1 MTDEKRAEITR
12 LIGTFDRNVS
22 RIEKRLE
29 DGLSEESIILIVSTF
44 EAFLRDTFVLCKSR
58 WFFHRQVG
66 IIPYME
72 KPDTRR
78 SIRGYLQKIRA
89 YDEFLKTRYVYLEVS
104 YDPDLISLYEVLF
117 EGGREKINFQNL
129 KGDYGA
135 KVAYKTFFDI
145 DILNLLDHDN
155 STSHKRWKMLI
166 NLFEERHAIVHDG
179 KATAMS
185 QEDICIV
192 LDSIRCL
199 EKYLLKK
206 LIIFVVAD
214 GG

>member
-1 MTDEKRAEITR
+1 
-12 LIGTFDRNVS
+12 
-22 RIEKRLE
+22 
-29 DGLSEESIILIVSTF
+29 
-44 EAFLRDTFVLCKSR
+44 
-58 WFFHRQVG
+58 
-66 IIPYME
+66 
-72 KPDTRR
+72 
-78 SIRGYLQKIRA
+78 
-89 YDEFLKTRYVYLEVS
+89 
-104 YDPDLISLYEVLF
+104 
-117 EGGREKINFQNL
+117 
-129 KGDYGA
+129 
-135 KVAYKTFFDI
+135 
-145 DILNLLDHDN
+145 
-155 STSHKRWKMLI
+155 MLI